1 MDKPLSGIPNAL
13 ENRWVKQVIT
23 IQIQLYTQ
31 NHRRTRQIEGFLPE
45 RNKDFGDFGEN
56 AIHGIT
62 PARQRIPSC
71 ARPQKR
77 L

>member
-13 ENRWVKQVIT
+13 ESRWVKQAIT
-23 IQIQLYTQ
+23 IRIQLYTKNPQ
-31 NHRRTRQIEGFLPE
+31 RTRQNEGFLGE
-45 RNKDFGDFGEN
+45 KNEGFGDFGEN
-56 AIHGIT
+56 HTRGIT